1 MKKPEEMSNE
11 ELTREYLGRRI
22 KFYFCFFSL
31 ALVQTICICG
41 LLIILVIAILK
52 IFI

>member
-11 ELTREYLGRRI
+11 ELTREYLGRRVKKDRI
-22 KFYFCFFSL
+22 KQKL
-31 ALVQTICICG
+31 ALVQTICIGG
-41 LLIILVIAILK
+41 LLIILVIAILR

>member
-11 ELTREYLGRRI
+11 ELTREYLGRRVKKDRI
-22 KFYFCFFSL
+22 KQKL
-31 ALVQTICICG
+31 ALIQAICIGG
-41 LLIILVIAILK
+41 LLIILIIAILK